1 MKDLKNLAR
10 LIAGEDNRKVAEM
23 TINDAI
29 DRLTNIASEKWRTG
43 ETTNLEAVRL
53 GIEALNRVRRA
64 REIIENWKSR
74 RLPGETE

>member
-1 MKDLKNLAR
+1 
-10 LIAGEDNRKVAEM
+10 M